1 MLTLWN
7 SYYLPLNWSCG
18 FSCEQAMMLGLYCVK
33 CSLQKSLPS
42 TPKHYHT
49 QSPCLASTR
58 AGLSSCCFSLLG
70 KTCWNNYLLTDLHIR
85 GLSVLKKKKKKT
97 HCVTS
102 WKELLSLFRR
112 NHAGLS
118 SGLQCCFF
126 DQHSRGNS
134 EYSQKY
140 IQVLVIIKLF
150 INILI
155 FSSVCQSCPTLC
167 SPIDCST
174 PGFPVHH
181 QLLELAQTHVHWV
194 GDQPSHPLSSP
205 SPPAFSH
212 SQHQG
217 LFKWVSSSHQ
227 VAKDWSFSFSISPS
241 NEYSGLI
248 SFRMDWLNRMKLPM
262 LSF

>member
-1 MLTLWN
+1 MNRQWCWDYTVLNAHFSNHSLLPQSTTTHSLPAWLQQGQEFHPVASHCWAKLAGTITFLLICTLEG
-7 SYYLPLNWSCG
+7 S
-18 FSCEQAMMLGLYCVK
+18 V
-33 CSLQKSLPS
+33 SLQK
-42 TPKHYHT
+42 K
-49 QSPCLASTR
+49 
-58 AGLSSCCFSLLG
+58 
-70 KTCWNNYLLTDLHIR
+70 
-85 GLSVLKKKKKKT
+85 KKKKKKT

-174 PGFPVHH
+174 PGFPVHR
-181 QLLELAQTHVHWV
+181 QTPELAQTHVHRV
-194 GDQPSHPLSSP
+194 GPCGGPLWT
-205 SPPAFSH
+205 PP
-212 SQHQG
+212 
-217 LFKWVSSSHQ
+217 L
-227 VAKDWSFSFSISPS
+227 
-241 NEYSGLI
+241 
-248 SFRMDWLNRMKLPM
+248 
-262 LSF
+262 